1 MAKKSKAQSAN
12 NQTNEMNNLLAIGA
26 ITQEE
31 FDKAEEQAEASE
43 LTEEKKNTII
53 KNTTLN
59 QLLERSKQVR
69 KDVNSLNGVL
79 KSLYKE
85 DIFKNLFEALSLDNY
100 DKVRLAIIKAIAY
113 CSEDVNGNFCAV
125 TLKPICK
132 LSNVTYYKVVKLDWY
147 TAISQATYRLSRG
160 LERVQELTID
170 NYYQAT
176 DNKGIFQDITDVDI
190 IAEIDKQIKIDKYN
204 KAVDRANKL
213 KLEF

>member
-1 MAKKSKAQSAN
+1 MAKNSNTAN
-12 NQTNEMNNLLAIGA
+12 TA
-26 ITQEE
+26 
-31 FDKAEEQAEASE
+31 
-43 LTEEKKNTII
+43 NTVI

-59 QLLERSKQVR
+59 QLLECAKQVR

-85 DIFKNLFEALSLDNY
+85 DIFKNLFEALNLTNY
-100 DKVRLAIIKAIAY
+100 DAVRLAVIKAIAY
-113 CSEDVNGNFCAV
+113 CSEDNNGTFCAV

-132 LSNVTYYKVVKLDWY
+132 LSNVTYYKVAKLDWY

-160 LERVQELTID
+160 LERVQQLSID

-176 DNKGIFQDITDVDI
+176 DNKGLFADVTDEAIT
-190 IAEIDKQIKIDKYN
+190 AEIDKQIKIDKYN
-204 KAVDRANKL
+204 KAVERANKL

>member
-1 MAKKSKAQSAN
+1 MATEKAN
-12 NQTNEMNNLLAIGA
+12 NQANN
-26 ITQEE
+26 
-31 FDKAEEQAEASE
+31 QA
-43 LTEEKKNTII
+43 NNVI

-59 QLLERSKQVR
+59 QLLERAKQVR

-85 DIFKNLFEALSLDNY
+85 DIFKNLFDAVGAKTYDEARLLVIKSVAYGAEDN
-100 DKVRLAIIKAIAY
+100 
-113 CSEDVNGNFCAV
+113 NGNFIAV

-132 LSNVTYYKVVKLDWY
+132 LSNVTYYKVTKIDWF
-147 TAISQATYRLSRG
+147 TAIAQATYRLARG

-176 DNKGIFQDITDVDI
+176 DNKGLFEDVTDENVT
-190 IAEIDKQIKIDKYN
+190 AEIDRQIKIDKYN
-204 KAVDRANKL
+204 KAVERANKL

>member
-1 MAKKSKAQSAN
+1 MATEKANKAN
-12 NQTNEMNNLLAIGA
+12 NQ
-26 ITQEE
+26 
-31 FDKAEEQAEASE
+31 EQA
-43 LTEEKKNTII
+43 NNVI

-59 QLLERSKQVR
+59 QLLERAKQVR

-79 KSLYKE
+79 RSLYKE
-85 DIFKNLFEALSLDNY
+85 DIFKNLFEALNLDNY
-100 DKVRLAIIKAIAY
+100 DKVRLAVIKAIAY

-147 TAISQATYRLSRG
+147 TAISQATYRLARG
-160 LERVQELTID
+160 LERVQQLAMD
-170 NYYQAT
+170 SYYQAT
-176 DNKGIFQDITDVDI
+176 DNKGLFEEVTDENIT
-190 IAEIDKQIKIDKYN
+190 AEIDQQIKIDKYN